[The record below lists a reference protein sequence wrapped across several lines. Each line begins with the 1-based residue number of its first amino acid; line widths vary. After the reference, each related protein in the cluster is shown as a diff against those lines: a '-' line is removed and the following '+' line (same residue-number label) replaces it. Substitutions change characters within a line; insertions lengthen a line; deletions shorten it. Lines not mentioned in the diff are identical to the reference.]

1 MANTEATSV
10 VGTVIEVR
18 KMGDTAWKKFVC
30 NDNAFEIDYGESEQI
45 TYECLES
52 GEEKTVA
59 GTKKYSDIIFEYV
72 WTQALT
78 NEADSIVKAAHE
90 ATNTE
95 NKKIEVRLTMD
106 NATTEA
112 TGTTYVIPFIVLGYK
127 HKGEAKGVWKT
138 ETKWKQIGQPTET
151 AAQ

>member
-1 MANTEATSV
+1 MANTGATPV
-10 VGTVIEVR
+10 VGTVVEVR
-18 KMGDTAWKKFVC
+18 KLGDTAWKKFVC
-30 NDNAFEIDYGESEQI
+30 NEGAIEVDFGESEQVTI
-45 TYECLES
+45 ECLEA
-52 GEEKTVA
+52 GEEQTFP
-59 GTKKYSDIIFEYV
+59 GTKKYPEQTFEYM

-78 NEADSIVKAAHE
+78 NEADTIVRNAHL
-90 ATNTE
+90 ATNAE
-95 NKKIEVRLTMD
+95 DKKIEVRLTMN

-138 ETKWKQIGQPTET
+138 ETKWKQIGQPAET